1 MYNDR
6 YPDSGFT
13 RGGLRSKTM
22 FKKLQHKFDELVWG
36 DGLEKY
42 GLPGRIVANFLR
54 FGYALSR
61 DIIFGQLTLRAMSL
75 VYTTLLSIVPL
86 LAFSFSV
93 LKGFGVH
100 KKLEPLLFKF
110 LEPLGD
116 QGAEITRQI
125 IELVDNVEGKL
136 LGGLS
141 LAFFVYTA
149 ISMVQKIEESFN
161 YVWNVSVPR
170 GLGRRVT
177 EYTIVLL
184 IGPVVMVTA
193 ITMIT
198 AITSNTLVQYL
209 ATNAVIGP
217 LLLATSK
224 LTPYFLVS
232 GVFAFLYIF
241 MPNTRVRF
249 GAALI
254 GGLAGGFIWASI
266 GIIFTTFIVT
276 SARTLMIY
284 SGFAIAITT
293 LIWLYMNWLVLL
305 IGAQLAYYVQN
316 PEYLRIGRREP
327 RLSNSMRERLALNI
341 MYYVGDAFRNA
352 EKQVTV
358 PVLSNYLKIPSI
370 TIMPIVAALEQNH
383 ILTTAEKEVLVP
395 GQEMS
400 RIKLVDI
407 LAVVRLDGETGS
419 YRDPKWATEIDG
431 LGSQLD
437 QAIAATVGD
446 RTLSDLLD
454 EAETWNTD
462 DSD

>member
-1 MYNDR
+1 
-6 YPDSGFT
+6 
-13 RGGLRSKTM
+13 
-22 FKKLQHKFDELVWG
+22 
-36 DGLEKY
+36 
-42 GLPGRIVANFLR
+42 
-54 FGYALSR
+54 
-61 DIIFGQLTLRAMSL
+61 
-75 VYTTLLSIVPL
+75 
-86 LAFSFSV
+86 
-93 LKGFGVH
+93 
-100 KKLEPLLFKF
+100 
-110 LEPLGD
+110 
-116 QGAEITRQI
+116 
-125 IELVDNVEGKL
+125 
-136 LGGLS
+136 
-141 LAFFVYTA
+141 
-149 ISMVQKIEESFN
+149 MVQKIEESFN